1 MPGIPGGQ
9 KALALQE
16 LELWVAVGYHVAA
29 GRESAHVVRGHPY
42 GAALASSL
50 HTGPRDPRKH

>member
-29 GRESAHVVRGHPY
+29 GRES
-42 GAALASSL
+42 SL
-50 HTGPRDPRKH
+50 LQQQRTVLTKPVLSRPAPILIYA